1 MPGEGEGEKSGTKLN
16 MRPSS
21 NTGMCVCP
29 ICGTAHAPGQGHS
42 HANQFELPSAAVAGG
57 SKAPGVGSSSVLD
70 EGAVSE
76 TIGKIHE
83 NISKIISERTFSNNF
98 IPNFSNV
105 QKGVAE
111 NMKKIDKRE
120 K

>member
-1 MPGEGEGEKSGTKLN
+1 

-21 NTGMCVCP
+21 NTGMCICP
-29 ICGTAHAPGQGHS
+29 ICGTVHAPGQGHS
-42 HANQFELPSAAVAGG
+42 HAHQFELPSATGV
-57 SKAPGVGSSSVLD
+57 KAPSVGSSSALD

-83 NISKIISERTFSNNF
+83 NISKIIGERTFSNNF
-98 IPNFSNV
+98 IPNFSNI
-105 QKGVAE
+105 QKGVAG
-111 NMKKIDKRE
+111 NMKMIDKRE

>member
-1 MPGEGEGEKSGTKLN
+1 MN

-42 HANQFELPSAAVAGG
+42 HAHQFELPSAVN
-57 SKAPGVGSSSVLD
+57 APGVGSSSVLD

-83 NISKIISERTFSNNF
+83 NISKIIGERTFADNF
-98 IPNFSNV
+98 IPNFSNI
-105 QKGVAE
+105 QKGVAG
-111 NMKKIDKRE
+111 NMKMIDKRE